1 LKEAIALQ
9 MQDSKNSPN
18 GWLNRMV
25 KLRRRGNWWIFD
37 WLRI

>member
-1 LKEAIALQ
+1 
-9 MQDSKNSPN
+9 MQNSKNSHN

-25 KLRRRGNWWIFD
+25 KRERRRNWWIFD

>member
-1 LKEAIALQ
+1 
-9 MQDSKNSPN
+9 MQNSKSLPN

-25 KLRRRGNWWIFD
+25 KRGRRRNWWIFD